1 MNTPQKTLSY
11 ILQNILDDSTDVTIT
26 DRQENNIT
34 ILEVT
39 APQELKG
46 RIIGKN
52 GRIINAIRI
61 IISIS
66 FPEQRIIIR
75 ITD

>member
-11 ILQNILDDSTDVTIT
+11 ILENILDDCTDVAIT

-61 IISIS
+61 IVSIS
-66 FPEQRIIIR
+66 FPQQRIIIR

>member
-11 ILQNILDDSTDVTIT
+11 ILENILDDCTDVTIT

-61 IISIS
+61 IVSIS
-66 FPEQRIIIR
+66 FPQQRIIIR